1 VPPTSRWRGV
11 LGSALD
17 WGKPNTRT
25 KTAQFR
31 HLTLVIDVDAGRKV
45 VDGWLAGSLAVL
57 AVEGVI
63 ADAFVARSCS

>member
-1 VPPTSRWRGV
+1 MGRAADKPLAGGV
-11 LGSALD
+11 GQCTRLGE
-17 WGKPNTRT
+17 
-25 KTAQFR
+25 AQ
-31 HLTLVIDVDAGRKV
+31 HQDHAGRKV

>member
-1 VPPTSRWRGV
+1 VIAAVEYSR
-11 LGSALD
+11 
-17 WGKPNTRT
+17 
-25 KTAQFR
+25 R

-45 VDGWLAGSLAVL
+45 VDGWLAGNLAVL

>member
-1 VPPTSRWRGV
+1 
-11 LGSALD
+11 
-17 WGKPNTRT
+17 
-25 KTAQFR
+25 
-31 HLTLVIDVDAGRKV
+31 VIDVDAGRKV